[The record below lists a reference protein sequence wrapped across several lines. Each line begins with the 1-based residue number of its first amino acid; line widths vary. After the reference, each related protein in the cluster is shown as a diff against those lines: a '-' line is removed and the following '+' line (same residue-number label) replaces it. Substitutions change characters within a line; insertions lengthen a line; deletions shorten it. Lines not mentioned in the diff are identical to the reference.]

1 MSYVMSFLQLE
12 TLTNVSAA
20 EKDAIQTLA
29 VAVFKANSPADPA
42 KLPEPYVKCLEVGTP
57 YRACVISGR
66 YDMTLIALRV
76 FCFPGSYCLPFIG
89 SSFLNQGHPGLP
101 IPRLQGLPPRC
112 AGERADEDTPK
123 PRREAEELPIMS
135 LCFRDTQQLGWCG
148 RYVADCFL
156 NVY

>member
-1 MSYVMSFLQLE
+1 MSFLQLE

-66 YDMTLIALRV
+66 YGMTLSAWFV
-76 FCFPGSYCLPFIG
+76 FCFPVSHCLPFIG
-89 SSFLNQGHPGLP
+89 SSFFLIRAIQDSPYHACKVCRHVVLENELMKTLQSPGGKLKNCP
-101 IPRLQGLPPRC
+101 LCHSVFVIPNNLVG
-112 AGERADEDTPK
+112 AGA
-123 PRREAEELPIMS
+123 M
-135 LCFRDTQQLGWCG
+135 
-148 RYVADCFL
+148 
-156 NVY
+156 